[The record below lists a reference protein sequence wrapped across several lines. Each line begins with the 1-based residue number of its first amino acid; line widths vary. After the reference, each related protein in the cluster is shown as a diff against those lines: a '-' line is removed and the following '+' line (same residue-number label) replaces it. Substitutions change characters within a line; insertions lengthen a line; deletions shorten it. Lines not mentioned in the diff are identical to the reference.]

1 MSKNADLRD
10 ALRVAPH
17 KRVSLAQVDPAGSH
31 GWNENDAEAATAK
44 HLERLTDLQDRLWA
58 EHKHKVLVILQGI
71 DAAGKDGTIRRVM
84 TAFNPQGTPVA
95 SFKQPTPEE
104 LAHDFLWRI
113 HKKVP
118 AAGEIGIFNRSHYE
132 DVLIVRVHEFVPR
145 DVWTQRYEQI
155 REFEQ
160 VLTQTGTTIIKF
172 FLYIDKDEQRQRFQE
187 RYDNPKKR
195 WKFSLGDTEERK
207 YWDDYIAAY
216 EDALNK
222 TSTDYAPWYVIPAN
236 HNWFR
241 NLAVSS
247 ILAHTIDDLKPAYPP
262 EPDLP
267 KDLVIE

>member
-1 MSKNADLRD
+1 MTDDSDFRRK
-10 ALRVAPH
+10 LRVGD
-17 KRVSLAQVDPAGSH
+17 KTVRLADIDPAMDG
-31 GWNENDAEAATAK
+31 GWDKDKAEDETAR

-84 TAFNPQGTPVA
+84 TAFNPQGCPVS

-104 LAHDFLWRI
+104 LAHDYLWRV

-118 AAGEIGIFNRSHYE
+118 GAGEIGIFNRSHYE
-132 DVLIVRVHEFVPR
+132 DVLIVRVHNFVPQE
-145 DVWTQRYEQI
+145 VWSKRYDQI
-155 REFEQ
+155 REFEHL
-160 VLTQTGTTIIKF
+160 LTETGTTIIKF
-172 FLYIDKDEQRQRFQE
+172 FLYIDKDEQRRRFQE
-187 RYDNPKKR
+187 RYDDPRKR
-195 WKFSLGDTEERK
+195 WKFSLADTEERK
-207 YWDDYIAAY
+207 YWGDYIAAY

-222 TSTDYAPWYVIPAN
+222 TSTDDAPWYVVPAN

-247 ILAHTIDDLKPAYPP
+247 ILADTIEDLKPAYPP

-267 KDLVIE
+267 KDLVIK